1 MANSAIEKFNEIIH
15 ALDEVGALRRLV
27 LVGSWCLPVY
37 RECRQNE
44 QIPVLRT
51 MDLDFLIEKPKEK
64 LPFID
69 VPATL
74 GSLGFEP
81 MFDATS
87 SLVKYERLDLEIE
100 FLSSR
105 IRGDQ
110 RIVPVQHM
118 NLNAQ
123 ILSYMEIAQKY
134 VQSVG
139 YKGVSLKVPEM
150 EAFILHKVLV
160 YPLRN
165 DERKKQKDRQTV
177 GELSGIVIADESA
190 LERLRQIFSEFPS
203 KWQKSILATARKDL
217 PELWLALC

>member
-1 MANSAIEKFNEIIH
+1 MANSAIEKLDEIIR
-15 ALDEVGALRRLV
+15 ALDTAGALRRLV

-37 RECRQNE
+37 RECRRNE
-44 QIPVLRT
+44 LIPVLRT
-51 MDLDFLIEKPKEK
+51 TDLDFLIEKPKEK

-81 MFDATS
+81 LFDATS

-110 RIVPVQHM
+110 QIVPVQHL

-123 ILSYMEIAQKY
+123 ILSYMEIAKKY
-134 VQSVG
+134 AQSVD

-165 DERKKQKDRQTV
+165 DDRKKLKDRQTV
-177 GELSGIVIADESA
+177 SELSSIVVADGPS
-190 LERLRQIFSEFPS
+190 LKRLRQVFSEFPS
-203 KWQKSILATARKDL
+203 KWQKAILSTVQKDL
-217 PELWLALC
+217 PELWQALR

>member
-1 MANSAIEKFNEIIH
+1 MANSAIEK
-15 ALDEVGALRRLV
+15 LD
-27 LVGSWCLPVY
+27 
-37 RECRQNE
+37 
-44 QIPVLRT
+44 
-51 MDLDFLIEKPKEK
+51 LIEKPKEK

-81 MFDATS
+81 LFDATS

-110 RIVPVQHM
+110 QIVPVQHL

-134 VQSVG
+134 AQSVD

-150 EAFILHKVLV
+150 EAFILHKA
-160 YPLRN
+160 PL
-165 DERKKQKDRQTV
+165 
-177 GELSGIVIADESA
+177 
-190 LERLRQIFSEFPS
+190 
-203 KWQKSILATARKDL
+203 
-217 PELWLALC
+217 